1 MYINLELEI
10 VSGVH
15 LVFVGIRILLLIIID
30 PVLKRSRPK
39 MSEKGIIV
47 DQKNQIIRKEGKIYC
62 QIDFG
67 NGT

>member
-1 MYINLELEI
+1 MYINLEI
-10 VSGVH
+10 VSDVH
-15 LVFVGIRILLLIIID
+15 LVLAGIWVLLLIVID

-39 MSEKGIIV
+39 MSVKGIII
-47 DQKNQIIRKEGKIYC
+47 DQNNKIIRKEGKIYC